1 MIRDRPNAAQ
11 SRADGDLNALDKA
24 WVFTREYPNV
34 LADALFDIVA
44 KSLQDVPFFKVWKV
58 DNKER
63 YIDLTTHSIRL
74 SPKVNYHQVDV
85 DLKVM
90 EVRDSFSVL
99 NTRVMPTLTGVVSL
113 YELFTNVDVNDKFA
127 KHVVNLIFET
137 VEAGYRNRLRDNTKK

>member
-44 KSLQDVPFFKVWKV
+44 KSLQDVPFFKVWKA
-58 DNKER
+58 DNKGR

-90 EVRDSFSVL
+90 EVRDSSSVL
-99 NTRVMPTLTGVVSL
+99 NIRVMPTLTGIVSL